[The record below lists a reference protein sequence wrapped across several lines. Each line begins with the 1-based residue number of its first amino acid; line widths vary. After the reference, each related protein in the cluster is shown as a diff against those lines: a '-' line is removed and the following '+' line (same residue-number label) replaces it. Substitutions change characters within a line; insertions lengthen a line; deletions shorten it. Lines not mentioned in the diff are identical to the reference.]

1 MRIEVRRAE
10 ARDAETLARIH
21 VAGWRSAYAGIVPDA
36 VLAGLDVDQRTAT
49 WRTWLGGGSRRGGVL
64 VAERDGEVAGFVTY
78 GPSRDPGAGPTTGEV
93 GAIYVDPEHLGT
105 GLGAALMKRALAAL
119 ADAGYADAT
128 LWVLEANDLGR
139 TFYAKGGW
147 EPDGATKEEDFG
159 ESEPLVEIRLR
170 RRVP

>member
-1 MRIEVRRAE
+1 
-10 ARDAETLARIH
+10 
-21 VAGWRSAYAGIVPDA
+21 
-36 VLAGLDVDQRTAT
+36 
-49 WRTWLGGGSRRGGVL
+49 
-64 VAERDGEVAGFVTY
+64 
-78 GPSRDPGAGPTTGEV
+78 V

-139 TFYAKGGW
+139 AFYAKGGW

-159 ESEPLVEIRLR
+159 EPEPPVEIRLR
-170 RRVP
+170 RRLP